1 MKKKPMLF
9 LHDIRLIPF
18 GGFGGATY
26 SVDDPDDD
34 SAKEKDFNSHPMP
47 CQINVIFSESC
58 NFNARM
64 M

>member
-1 MKKKPMLF
+1 MKKNMLF

-34 SAKEKDFNSHPMP
+34 SAKEKD
-47 CQINVIFSESC
+47 
-58 NFNARM
+58 
-64 M
+64 

>member
-1 MKKKPMLF
+1 MKKKHMLF

-34 SAKEKDFNSHPMP
+34 STKEKD
-47 CQINVIFSESC
+47 
-58 NFNARM
+58 
-64 M
+64 